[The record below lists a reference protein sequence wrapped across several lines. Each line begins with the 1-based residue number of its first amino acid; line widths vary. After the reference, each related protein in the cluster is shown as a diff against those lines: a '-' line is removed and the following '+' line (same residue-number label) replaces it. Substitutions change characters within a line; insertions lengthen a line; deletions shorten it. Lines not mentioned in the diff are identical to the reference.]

1 MHALR
6 RHLVAFVTLLCL
18 LGVQQ
23 VAALHELSHLPAN
36 GKANPE
42 KQLPHSKS
50 CDKCAVYAELSGGAP
65 AASALVF
72 HIQDFAAESFSFS
85 PQFTSSTSIWAY
97 AARAPPHL
105 L

>member
-18 LGVQQ
+18 LGAQQ
-23 VAALHELSHLPAN
+23 AAAMHELSHLRAD

-42 KQLPHSKS
+42 KQVPHSKS
-50 CDKCAVYAELSGGAP
+50 CDKCAAYAEVSGGAP
-65 AASALVF
+65 APSALVF
-72 HIQDFAAESFSFS
+72 HTQDFATESFSFS
-85 PQFTSSTSIWAY
+85 PQYTSSTSVWAY

>member
-6 RHLVAFVTLLCL
+6 RHLVTFVTLLCL

-23 VAALHELSHLPAN
+23 VAALHELSHLTPD

-50 CDKCAVYAELSGGAP
+50 CDKCAAYAELSGAAP

-85 PQFTSSTSIWAY
+85 PQFTSSTSVWAY